1 MAVTSPT
8 RDRLTWIAYTQV
20 GLYGAWVYGFGAA
33 QALLRDEQ
41 GTTPTVSALHGTML
55 AVGMLI
61 ASLFSARI
69 MGAIGRGAAL
79 RVGSAICLLGI
90 LGFTSGLPV
99 GVTLVAAMV
108 ASAGFAL
115 VVTGIYAFLSTH
127 QGPAAPAALTEANG
141 IGAFGGLIA
150 AFGVGVAVA
159 LGLGWRT
166 LFWVTAVG
174 LIVIEIWR
182 GRRVS
187 EFNAGEAA
195 HAAGRVRDLSA
206 AFWWSCL
213 VLIPAAGIE
222 FCVALWSADLLRVQG
237 GLGSAA
243 AAASVACAGGGVLV
257 GRLLGARVTE
267 RIDPEKV
274 LAFTYAASGGA
285 FLLMWFVTGPVL
297 MLVFLFLTGAMLA
310 LHWPLSIGRSIRSV
324 APHLADR
331 AAGTGNVVAAV
342 AVGGAPFALGAL
354 YQGLGGDVSALR
366 TAFLIVPAMAIM
378 GTIVVLVRRIPVSP
392 DR

>member
-1 MAVTSPT
+1 MTLAAPS
-8 RDRLTWIAYTQV
+8 RDRLTWLSYAQV
-20 GLYGAWVYGFGAA
+20 GLYGAWVYGFGAS

-61 ASLFSARI
+61 ASLLSARI

-79 RVGSAICLLGI
+79 RVGSAICMVGI
-90 LGFTSGLPV
+90 LGYTSGGPV
-99 GVTLVAAMV
+99 AVTLVSAAV

-115 VVTGIYAFLSTH
+115 TVTGIYAFLSTH

-141 IGAFGGLIA
+141 IGAFGGLVA
-150 AFGVGVAVA
+150 AFGVGAAVAV
-159 LGLGWRT
+159 GLGWRA

-174 LIVIEIWR
+174 LVLIELWR
-182 GRRVS
+182 GRDL
-187 EFNAGEAA
+187 AGFATGEVA
-195 HAAGRVRDLSA
+195 HSAGRVRDLTPR
-206 AFWWSCL
+206 FWWSCV
-213 VLIPAAGIE
+213 VLLPAAGIE
-222 FCVALWSADLLRVQG
+222 FCVALWSADLLREQG
-237 GLGSAA
+237 GLGTAA

-257 GRLLGARVTE
+257 GRVIGARVTE

-274 LAFTYAASGGA
+274 LAFTYAASGVA
-285 FLLMWFVTGPVL
+285 FLLMWSVTGPVL

-310 LHWPLSIGRSIRSV
+310 MHWPLSIGRSIRSV
-324 APHLADR
+324 TPDVADR

-366 TAFLIVPAMAIM
+366 MAFLIVPAMAIV
-378 GTIVVLVRRIPVSP
+378 GTVMVLLRRIPA
-392 DR
+392 